1 MLSRQYQPKEGDHV
15 EDENIVPLKRNGS
28 FASNRVPQLTI
39 SDLQKLEELAE
50 EATLSADSSKLRN
63 VLRRS
68 LSLNMSPT
76 GSLSSRYWL
85 VVY

>member
-1 MLSRQYQPKEGDHV
+1 MLSRQYQPKENDHV
-15 EDENIVPLKRNGS
+15 EDENIVPLKRTGS
-28 FASNRVPQLTI
+28 FARNRVPQLTI

-50 EATLSADSSKLRN
+50 EATLSADSTKLRN

-76 GSLSSRYWL
+76 GALHFTYLLALR
-85 VVY
+85 